1 MSATHIAVILRM
13 RTGPAYEEESMKTDY
28 PDARNEYG
36 TS

>member
-1 MSATHIAVILRM
+1 MSATHIAVIPHM
-13 RTGPAYEEESMKTDY
+13 RTSSDEEESMKMGC